1 MPDPEAERARLL
13 SAGRRMQAQTDQ
25 EALIMHNIA
34 AFCLSVLAAA
44 ALLASVASAQDV
56 GFDGFPF
63 PIPYD
68 GPAEGTAPA
77 LLARPSEPAGAG
89 GYVQVKDGR
98 FVLSQSG
105 RPIRFWGTNLSIEG
119 CLPPHDVADRMARR
133 LAALGINCVR
143 MHFLDAA
150 GYPSGLW
157 DAPGWGDIPH
167 RGLHPE
173 ALDRLDYLVAKL
185 KDQGIYTN
193 LNLHVARTYGP
204 ADGFPPV
211 GEGESIPELGKG
223 IGAFYPRC
231 IEEQK
236 RYAGMLLTHVNSYT
250 GRAYAEE
257 PAVAMVE
264 ISNEDGLLMTWFG
277 SAGGLDDLPR
287 PYAQTLEHL
296 WNDWLTARY
305 ASTDALR
312 GAWAA
317 GEVPGAG
324 AELLKGEPD
333 LQVAGQ
339 AQATVGETA
348 GEGGDVIRTV
358 NVLKGSTEPWHVQLL
373 WHSLSVK
380 AGTTYAFR
388 LRLRANRQARVAVQ
402 CGMDHDPW
410 NVLGLGQDAT
420 VTPDWQDYEFYFAP
434 SAGDAPGADGRG
446 GARMA
451 LTNLPQEGLR
461 VEVAHVSLRE
471 AELQG
476 LPAGQT
482 LGGIAWVPRRTWDR
496 RTEAFRL
503 DELRFLHDTEVAYW
517 KGICDYVQG
526 ELGAKMPVTG
536 TALGCTT
543 PRIAAET
550 VDFVDGHS
558 YWQHPEFPGRP
569 WDQDN
574 WIVRNRAMVDDPAGS
589 TIAGLAAYRVFGLPY
604 TVTEYNHPAPQLYAA
619 EGFPLLAAYAAFQ
632 GWDGVFTYT
641 YAHRDWERDTVDNF
655 FDLKADPV
663 KLAVQPACADIV
675 AHGRIAPAPGVTI
688 GRLSADDELRIM
700 LKGRPWSFSPS
711 AYDGGAPRLAW
722 QESLLGVDAGRPA
735 PAGGQAQA
743 GTLRWE
749 TNGAGKGLVSFQ
761 QRTCAGLIGFARGR
775 KLSVSRQT
783 AGTAGEFMTIT
794 PGATSLGGFSVVL
807 VNSVEGQAL
816 GEGGRYL
823 ITSVTR
829 WANKGMGW
837 NKEGTSVGQN
847 WGRGPSLCEGVPL
860 ELTMA
865 RGGHAVRL
873 FALNPDGSRREETGG
888 REAQDGTV
896 SFSVGP
902 REKTLWY
909 ELVIGG

>member
-1 MPDPEAERARLL
+1 M
-13 SAGRRMQAQTDQ
+13 
-25 EALIMHNIA
+25 
-34 AFCLSVLAAA
+34 
-44 ALLASVASAQDV
+44 
-56 GFDGFPF
+56 
-63 PIPYD
+63 
-68 GPAEGTAPA
+68 
-77 LLARPSEPAGAG
+77 
-89 GYVQVKDGR
+89 
-98 FVLSQSG
+98 
-105 RPIRFWGTNLSIEG
+105 
-119 CLPPHDVADRMARR
+119 
-133 LAALGINCVR
+133 
-143 MHFLDAA
+143 
-150 GYPSGLW
+150 
-157 DAPGWGDIPH
+157 
-167 RGLHPE
+167 
-173 ALDRLDYLVAKL
+173 
-185 KDQGIYTN
+185 
-193 LNLHVARTYGP
+193 
-204 ADGFPPV
+204 
-211 GEGESIPELGKG
+211 
-223 IGAFYPRC
+223 
-231 IEEQK
+231 
-236 RYAGMLLTHVNSYT
+236 
-250 GRAYAEE
+250 
-257 PAVAMVE
+257 
-264 ISNEDGLLMTWFG
+264 
-277 SAGGLDDLPR
+277 
-287 PYAQTLEHL
+287 
-296 WNDWLTARY
+296 
-305 ASTDALR
+305 
-312 GAWAA
+312 
-317 GEVPGAG
+317 
-324 AELLKGEPD
+324 
-333 LQVAGQ
+333 
-339 AQATVGETA
+339 
-348 GEGGDVIRTV
+348 
-358 NVLKGSTEPWHVQLL
+358 
-373 WHSLSVK
+373 
-380 AGTTYAFR
+380 
-388 LRLRANRQARVAVQ
+388 
-402 CGMDHDPW
+402 
-410 NVLGLGQDAT
+410 
-420 VTPDWQDYEFYFAP
+420 
-434 SAGDAPGADGRG
+434 
-446 GARMA
+446 
-451 LTNLPQEGLR
+451 
-461 VEVAHVSLRE
+461 
-471 AELQG
+471 
-476 LPAGQT
+476 
-482 LGGIAWVPRRTWDR
+482 WDR
-496 RTEAFRL
+496 RAEAFRL

-543 PRIAAET
+543 PRVAAET

-589 TIAGLAAYRVFGLPY
+589 TIAELAAYRVFGLPY

-688 GRLSADDELRIM
+688 GRLSPDDELRIM

-722 QESLLGVDAGRPA
+722 QESLLGVDAGRTA

-749 TNGAGKGLVSFQ
+749 TDAAGKGLVSFQ

-816 GEGGRYL
+816 GEDGRYL

-829 WANKGMGW
+829 WANKDMGW
-837 NKEGTSVGQN
+837 NKEGTSVGRD
-847 WGRGPSLCEGVPL
+847 WGSGPSLCEGVPL

-865 RGGHAVRL
+865 RGGRAVRL
-873 FALNPDGSRREETGG
+873 FALNPDGSRRKETAG
-888 REAQDGTV
+888 REAPDGTV